1 MRNESCCATTAVPG
15 GSFDRSNDSEHP
27 AKVSDFLLDRFE
39 VTVGRFRAFVDA
51 YPGSF
56 PEPEDGKH
64 AKIDG
69 SGWDSRW
76 NGYLASSA
84 VLLKDEVKC
93 DSRFLTWTDTAGD
106 NESLPM
112 NCLSWYAAFAFC
124 AWDGGRLP
132 TEAEWNYAAAG
143 GDEQRPYPWSTS
155 PTDETIDQSF
165 AGYGCTFTDTPD
177 NCTFMDILPV
187 GSRKTG
193 DGRWGQANLAGNM
206 REWALDMREDYPEDC
221 TDCANL
227 KSGYERVSRGGSF
240 SDDAQSL
247 LSSTRDSHDAV
258 ERRPYVGVRC
268 AKNP

>member
-1 MRNESCCATTAVPG
+1 MRNESCCATTAVSG
-15 GSFDRSNDSEHP
+15 GSFNRSNVSEHP

-56 PEPEDGKH
+56 PEPGAGKH
-64 AKIDG
+64 PKIEG

-84 VLLKDEVKC
+84 ALLKDEVKC
-93 DSRFLTWTDTAGD
+93 DSMFRTWTDTAGD

-165 AGYGCTFTDTPD
+165 AGYGCTFTDTPEK
-177 NCTFMDILPV
+177 CTFMDILPV

-193 DGRWGQANLAGNM
+193 DGRWGQANLAGNV
-206 REWALDMREDYPEDC
+206 REWALDMKWDYSEDC

-227 KSGYERVSRGGSF
+227 EGEYERVLRGGSF
-240 SDDAQSL
+240 SDDAQYL
-247 LSSTRDSHDAV
+247 LSSTRDSNDATT
-258 ERRPYVGVRC
+258 RRPYVGVRC
-268 AKNP
+268 AKEP